1 MPPRRIIPGEGAKYQ
16 NVVAYKADLHL
27 KTSES
32 SQKLLQQLKNQALQH
47 ICKRCRE
54 KIECASSKCF
64 FVSFRFM
71 QEKIFP
77 SLSFATLCFPRR
89 RERRRR
95 RERLTSHHRA
105 GKFKYGKYKH
115 KKSASVQK
123 CQNCVKAT
131 VKLRYR
137 KLCPPC
143 AQETGRCPQC
153 SKSQKEQELEDRMKR
168 NSSGEENE
176 EEDTTDDEAYVEEG
190 IVITRR

>member
-47 ICKRCRE
+47 VCKRCRE
-54 KIECASSKCF
+54 KIEW
-64 FVSFRFM
+64 
-71 QEKIFP
+71 
-77 SLSFATLCFPRR
+77 
-89 RERRRR
+89 
-95 RERLTSHHRA
+95 
-105 GKFKYGKYKH
+105 KFKYGKYKH

-176 EEDTTDDEAYVEEG
+176 EEDTTDDEAYIEEG

>member
-1 MPPRRIIPGEGAKYQ
+1 MKKINSSNYHKKPPQNHMPPRRIIPGEGAKYQ

-77 SLSFATLCFPRR
+77 SLSFATLCFPRD
-89 RERRRR
+89 E
-95 RERLTSHHRA
+95 
-105 GKFKYGKYKH
+105 K
-115 KKSASVQK
+115 
-123 CQNCVKAT
+123 
-131 VKLRYR
+131 
-137 KLCPPC
+137 
-143 AQETGRCPQC
+143 
-153 SKSQKEQELEDRMKR
+153 D
-168 NSSGEENE
+168 
-176 EEDTTDDEAYVEEG
+176 DDDEKD
-190 IVITRR
+190 